1 MRLRSLVIILSPIAL
16 AGGATAYAQ
25 QSSAELARGQALV
38 TKQCASCHAVGR
50 TGASPHE
57 TAPAFRTLS
66 QRYKIEALEEAL
78 AEGLS
83 SGHPDMPEFV
93 FEADDVGA
101 IIAYLNA
108 IQDK

>member
-1 MRLRSLVIILSPIAL
+1 MRLTPAVLLLCAIAL
-16 AGGATAYAQ
+16 GGGGASAQ
-25 QSSAELARGQALV
+25 QAGADLSRGLDLV

-101 IIAYLNA
+101 IIAYLNS

>member
-1 MRLRSLVIILSPIAL
+1 MQLRSVAIILFAL
-16 AGGATAYAQ
+16 PLAGATAYAQ
-25 QSSAELARGQALV
+25 QAGPDLARGQALV

-50 TGASPHE
+50 SGASPHE

-101 IIAYLNA
+101 IIAYLNS
-108 IQDK
+108 IQDR